1 MSRRSRRATGP
12 RYSVAVSVVVV
23 SLGTALAAGAGI
35 TTMANG
41 FKGQATS
48 LEQISKEEQAK
59 ADADRN
65 ARPGGGSSDPTVQ
78 PGNEA
83 KPDEGGSGAI
93 KPTPG
98 TGQTPGTDKPGGTK
112 PGTAKPGDNVKP
124 GTKPG
129 TKPGGGADKVTAP
142 TTWPKTALQR
152 EQMRKNPKP
161 FAKAEAAKRGWT
173 GIQVQ
178 CLNNLWQKES
188 GWKHNAK
195 DAKTGAYGIAQALP
209 AWRMKSAG
217 KDWKTNPATQMVW
230 GLDYIKDRHKSPCL
244 AWENH
249 KKHGWY

>member
-1 MSRRSRRATGP
+1 MSRRSRRAATGP

-23 SLGTALAAGAGI
+23 GLGTALAAGAGV

-41 FKGQATS
+41 FKGKATS

-59 ADADRN
+59 ADADRG
-65 ARPGGGSSDPTVQ
+65 ARPGGAES
-78 PGNEA
+78 
-83 KPDEGGSGAI
+83 GSGGDGSET
-93 KPTPG
+93 KPG
-98 TGQTPGTDKPGGTK
+98 ERDKPGDESKPGDKDTGGTK
-112 PGTAKPGDNVKP
+112 PGEKRKPGQETKPGKKPQP

-129 TKPGGGADKVTAP
+129 AKPDVDQVAGP

-152 EQMRKNPKP
+152 EQMRKDPKP
-161 FAKAEAAKRGWT
+161 FAKTQAAKRGWT

-244 AWENH
+244 AWEHH